1 MGEETLLLLLALAAL
16 PLSAVFAGLGIG
28 GGAFFVPLFLA
39 MGYGF
44 VEATGASLTLIAVLS
59 LSASVVYLRAG
70 AVDPLLILVM
80 EPGSALAALL
90 AGYMAHMIPGYWLR
104 GLFVLVLLPTAWRMF
119 RARSAPPRS
128 AGAPPRRRLSLIS
141 TRGGHTYAIHVPTA
155 VAASL
160 VAGAL
165 SGLLGIGGGLVK
177 VPAMTLLLGAPMH
190 VAVASSALM
199 IGVTAAF
206 GVGGHALGGELPVTP
221 ALVGALSVAVGARV
235 GARYAMRLPQRTLR
249 RVFAV
254 ALVLLAAWVGASA

>member
-1 MGEETLLLLLALAAL
+1 MGDDPLLWLIPLAGL

-39 MGYGF
+39 LGYGF
-44 VEATGASLTLIAVLS
+44 VQATGASLILIAVLS
-59 LSASVVYLRAG
+59 LSASIVYLREG
-70 AVDPLLILVM
+70 AVDPRLILVM

-90 AGYMAHMIPGYWLR
+90 TGYVAHAIPVSWLR
-104 GLFVLVLLPTAWRMF
+104 GLFVLVLIPTAWRMF
-119 RARSAPPRS
+119 RARSAPPAALAS
-128 AGAPPRRRLSLIS
+128 PKRRRLSLLS
-141 TRGGHTYAIHVPTA
+141 TRGGSTYLIHVPTA

-177 VPAMTLLLGAPMH
+177 VPAMTLLLGAPIH

-206 GVGGHALGGELPVTP
+206 GVGGHALGGEIPVTP

-235 GARYAMRLPQRTLR
+235 GARYAIRLPQRTLR
-249 RVFAV
+249 RVFAG
-254 ALVLLAAWVGASA
+254 ALLLLAIWVGVSA